1 MKNYKNK
8 WIIQRVSALILIPL
22 LFWFIFQCLS
32 FSTMEYSQI
41 IIFFTSTLN
50 SFLFLIMMLVTII
63 HAKLGCDNIIEDYV
77 SGKKIKFISKLTIIF
92 LFYLSALIFILSI
105 MKVSLL

>member
-1 MKNYKNK
+1 M
-8 WIIQRVSALILIPL
+8 LI
-22 LFWFIFQCLS
+22 
-32 FSTMEYSQI
+32 
-41 IIFFTSTLN
+41 
-50 SFLFLIMMLVTII
+50 TII

-77 SGKKIKFISKLTIIF
+77 SGKKIKFISKLTINF